1 MIMQVFDVKHNGVI
15 EFGEFVCS
23 LGIFHPNAP
32 VALKTEC
39 KKQVII
45 LSYTKPIVSVIKS
58 KFTINDFLVI
68 SLSPFLLLT
77 LQEFFAQLHLDCMIF
92 DKLGTLSE
100 KRQDFQTIYLHLFEK

>member
-1 MIMQVFDVKHNGVI
+1 MIMQVFDLFDVKHNGVI
-15 EFGEFVCS
+15 EFGEFVHS

-32 VALKTEC
+32 VAVKTEC

-45 LSYTKPIVSVIKS
+45 LSYTKPIMSVMKS

-77 LQEFFAQLHLDCMIF
+77 LREFFAQLH
-92 DKLGTLSE
+92 
-100 KRQDFQTIYLHLFEK
+100 